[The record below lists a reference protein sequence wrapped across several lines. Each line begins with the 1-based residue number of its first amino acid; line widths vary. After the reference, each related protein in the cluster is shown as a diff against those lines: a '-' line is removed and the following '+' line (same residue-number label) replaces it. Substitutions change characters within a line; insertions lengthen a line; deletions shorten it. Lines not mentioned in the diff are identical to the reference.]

1 MSLITNVFRRGAIYA
16 FRIRVPEHLRDRV
29 GRSELWRSLRTSLA
43 GEARR
48 RGVVLHNLTEALW
61 HDLERVMDHR
71 DSKALIDEW
80 LRSEIGEDTYL
91 RERLDG
97 EKYVGVV
104 LRRERRS
111 RPDTIVT
118 TFDHEQ
124 LANHRAMSV
133 RDQAA
138 ALGPNGYLRE
148 EICDRDLTVEGQRKM
163 FGIGG
168 PPRSLD
174 DDEVA
179 IDHVRALFARN
190 DIVVDEFSREFEVAT
205 KQMQRAQADLA
216 NVISARDAVSW
227 REFQGDDPAAEILEK
242 LNPAPASVEDQAA
255 KPKVG
260 LSFSEGAKRAIPELA
275 RIEGFK
281 PKRSED
287 YESAV
292 ATFLDWCG
300 RDLDLTEITT
310 KMAGDFAVDLSHF
323 PSNCR
328 KRKPYRNLNTFA
340 ERLAAA
346 ASNGEVNVLSPVTVN
361 GKYLTPIRCIFDW
374 VREKGVAV
382 PNPFLGIRVRKPKR
396 ADRRNK
402 RRPFTNKE
410 VVRLLSLPLFV
421 GAAASSGKPLYKQ
434 GTIRVSGWRFWVP
447 LICLFTG
454 MRLNEACGLA
464 VADIKEEDGIIYF
477 HVRDDL
483 LDQSVKSDAGR
494 RKVPLSDALIQVGLL
509 DFVAEMRSAGR
520 ERLFEELQPDPDG
533 YFSTAPSKFLNDL
546 IRRIKDADPDDPGKL
561 VFHST
566 RHTVVSRLRSAG
578 VRQDLSMSIVGHE
591 AGEVHGEYGD
601 CDLPGLKVA
610 INKISYLGL
619 DISTIRRLGSPL

>member
-29 GRSELWRSLRTSLA
+29 GRRELWRSLRTSLA

-48 RGVVLHNLTEALW
+48 RGVILHSLTEALW

-71 DSKALIDEW
+71 DSKALIDAW

-133 RDQAA
+133 QDQAA

-148 EICDRDLTVEGQRKM
+148 EIFDRDLTVEGQRKM

-190 DIVVDEFSREFEVAT
+190 DIVIDEFSREFEVAT

-216 NVISARDAVSW
+216 TVISARDAVSW
-227 REFQGDDPAAEILEK
+227 REFQGDDPAAEMLEK
-242 LNPAPASVEDQAA
+242 LTPAPTPSEVKTAEKSEE
-255 KPKVG
+255 
-260 LSFSEGAKRAIPELA
+260 LFSEIAKRAISELA
-275 RIEGFK
+275 RTENFR
-281 PKRSED
+281 PKRIED

-292 ATFLDWCG
+292 ATLVDWFG
-300 RDLDLTEITT
+300 RDPDLMDITP
-310 KMAGDFAVDLSHF
+310 KLAGSFAVALSHF

-328 KRKPYRNLNTFA
+328 KREPYRDLNSFA
-340 ERLAAA
+340 DRLAAA
-346 ASNGEVNVLSPVTVN
+346 AANGELKVLNPVTVN
-361 GKYLTPIRCIFDW
+361 GKYLTPIRRIFEW
-374 VREKGVAV
+374 FGKNGYVEA
-382 PNPFLGIRVRKPKR
+382 NPFLNTKIGKPKR
-396 ADRRNK
+396 PNPRSK
-402 RRPFTNKE
+402 RRTFTTDE
-410 VVRLLSLPLFV
+410 VVGLLALPLFV
-421 GAAASSGKPLYKQ
+421 GAAASSGKLLYKP
-434 GTIRVSGWRFWVP
+434 GAIRVSGWRFWVP

-464 VADIKEEDGIIYF
+464 VADMKEEEGVPYF

-483 LDQSVKSDAGR
+483 ADQNVKSDAGR
-494 RKVPLSDALIQVGLL
+494 RKVPFSDALIQLGLPA
-509 DFVAEMRSAGR
+509 FVSDMRGAGR
-520 ERLFEELQPDPDG
+520 ERLFEDLQADADG
-533 YFSTAPSKFLNDL
+533 YFSTGPSKFLNRL
-546 IRRIKDADPDDPGKL
+546 LARIVDPDPDDPGRL
-561 VFHST
+561 VFHSS
-566 RHTVVSRLRSAG
+566 RHTVISRLRSAA
-578 VRQDLSMSIVGHE
+578 VRQDVSMAIVGHE
-591 AGEVHGEYGD
+591 VGDVHAGYGD
-601 CDLPGLKVA
+601 CDIQALKVA
-610 INKISYLGL
+610 VNKIGYSGL
-619 DISTIRRLGSPL
+619 DISTIRQPS

>member
-29 GRSELWRSLRTSLA
+29 GRRELWRSLRTSLA

-71 DSKALIDEW
+71 ESKALIDEW

-148 EICDRDLTVEGQRKM
+148 EIFDRDLTVEGQRKM

-205 KQMQRAQADLA
+205 KLMQRAQADLA
-216 NVISARDAVSW
+216 SVINDRDAIGW
-227 REFQGDDPAAEILEK
+227 REFLGDDPAAEMLEK
-242 LNPAPASVEDQAA
+242 LNRAPIPDEGSPVA
-255 KPKVG
+255 KAES
-260 LSFSEGAKRAIPELA
+260 LSLSEAAKRAIPELA
-275 RIEGFK
+275 RIEGFR
-281 PKRSED
+281 PKRIED
-287 YESAV
+287 YENAV
-292 ATFLDWCG
+292 ATLLDWFG
-300 RDLDLTEITT
+300 RDPDVMEITP

-328 KRKPYRNLNTFA
+328 KRQPYRDLNSFA
-340 ERLAAA
+340 DRLAAA
-346 ASNGEVNVLSPVTVN
+346 AANGEANVLSPATVN
-361 GKYLTPIRCIFDW
+361 GKYLTPIRRIFDW
-374 VREKGVAV
+374 LGGKGFAV
-382 PNPFLGIRVRKPKR
+382 TNPLTEIKVRKPKR
-396 ADRRNK
+396 ADPRKK

-410 VVRLLSLPLFV
+410 VVRLFALPLFV
-421 GAAASSGKPLYKQ
+421 GAAASSGKLLYKP
-434 GTIRVSGWRFWVP
+434 GSILVSGWRFWVP
-447 LICLFTG
+447 LICLYTG
-454 MRLNEACGLA
+454 MRLNEVCGLA
-464 VADIKEEDGIIYF
+464 VADIKEEDGIPYF
-477 HVRDDL
+477 HVRDEL
-483 LDQSVKSDAGR
+483 LNQSVKSDAGR
-494 RKVPLSDALIQVGLL
+494 RKVPLSDALILVGLL

-546 IRRIKDADPDDPGKL
+546 VRRIKDADPDDPGKL

-578 VRQDLSMSIVGHE
+578 VRQDVSMSIVGHE
-591 AGEVHGEYGD
+591 AGEVHAGYGD
-601 CDLPGLKVA
+601 CDIPALKAAV
-610 INKISYLGL
+610 NKISYLGL
-619 DISTIRRLGSPL
+619 DISTIRQLASPL